1 MNHKLNLG
9 NRLKAFFILAAF
21 LLLSAT
27 LKAATSYAIWC
38 EGSGTMYFLT
48 SSSTIKPAG
57 TIDGQKITRLW
68 SGDEVDQTGNYPKWN
83 EEVRSNLKRVIILQN
98 FKEAQPKSTCKW
110 FYRCA
115 NLEII
120 DGLQN
125 LNTSQVTNMDE
136 MFRESTA
143 LTSLNLTNFDTGN
156 VRTMDSMFY
165 GCTGLTTLDVSYFNT
180 SNVAIMAAMF
190 GKCENLESIDFFNI
204 KGYSFNTHN
213 VTNMTSMFFE
223 CKSLKNLN
231 LALFDTRNVTGM
243 NYMFYGCSSLTSL
256 NLQNFDTQNV
266 NDMTGMFANCSG
278 LQKIVCNNTW
288 TAQNSES
295 MFLGCTSLK
304 GAIYYD
310 PQKLTVEYANPNT
323 GYFYR
328 HINYPLYVNG
338 EQVDNGNCDDLS
350 VISGVSGSMSYNP
363 LTKTLTMGRGLTINA
378 TSTYAIQS
386 NIDGL
391 TIVANGPNVVYGETN
406 GMQLMGATVIKPGNQ
421 TDDYLQVNGKNGAGI
436 HVGNTT
442 LTVQDGVRLY
452 AYGTTNGISGFFSGQ
467 GHTYFGDLVVSGK
480 NTMVYANGLSNASIT
495 LMKSITMND
504 GLNIMLP
511 NNATFVM
518 DGGTG
523 SVCYSNGEIVKNQN
537 VVIQYDPSSVQVEE
551 YDLYICGKRVNSEN
565 CSALMDHIEGF
576 APLEGAPH
584 VARYDAEKNILML
597 SNVSITSQTESAID
611 TGINGLTILINGNV
625 VLTTYATLVPAL
637 NVRKPAE
644 LQAARANS
652 KMWLNSENTAVI
664 IYSNF
669 IINNCALA
677 ANGQNYGIAGRS
689 SGSLVRPTY
698 QGNLKVKG
706 QKSVVTAFGSKAC
719 VAILNSLTLEDGLRI
734 THPENAVFADHNVML
749 GSTIVKGTNVIIE
762 YDPNDKI
769 KGDVNR
775 DGEVNI
781 SDVVAVINTMAGDT
795 TFIATA
801 DVNGDNNINISDV
814 VSIINIMASN
824 N

>member
-1 MNHKLNLG
+1 MNHKFYLG
-9 NRLKAFFILAAF
+9 NRLKAFSIFAAF
-21 LLLSAT
+21 MLLSAT
-27 LKAATSYAIWC
+27 VKAATSYAIWC

-48 SSSTIKPAG
+48 SSSTIKQSG
-57 TIDGQKITRLW
+57 TIDGQRITRLW
-68 SGDEVDQTGNYPKWN
+68 SGDDVDQTGNYPKWN
-83 EEVRSNLKRVIILQN
+83 EEVRSSLKRVVITPS

-115 NLEII
+115 NLEKIE
-120 DGLQN
+120 GLQY

-143 LTSLNLTNFDTGN
+143 LTSLDLTSFDTGN

-165 GCTGLTTLDVSYFNT
+165 GCSGLTALDVSYFNT
-180 SNVAIMAAMF
+180 SNVTTMAAMF
-190 GKCENLESIDFFNI
+190 GKCENLESIEFYNI
-204 KGYSFNTHN
+204 KGYSFNTYN

-223 CKSLKNLN
+223 CKSLKKLN
-231 LALFDTRNVTGM
+231 LQLFDTGNVTGM

-256 NLQNFDTQNV
+256 NLQNFNTKKV
-266 NDMTGMFANCSG
+266 NDMIYMFTNCSN

-295 MFLGCTSLK
+295 MFQGCTCLK
-304 GAIYYD
+304 GAIAYD
-310 PQKLTVEYANPNT
+310 PQKIDVKYANPTT
-323 GYFYR
+323 GYFYS
-328 HINYPLYVNG
+328 HITYPLYVNG

-350 VISGVSGSMSYNP
+350 VISGVSGNMTYDP
-363 LTKTLTMGRGLTINA
+363 QTKTLTLGRGLTINA

-386 NIDGL
+386 SVEGL
-391 TIVANGPNVVYGETN
+391 TILANGANVVYGETN
-406 GMQLMGATVIKPGNQ
+406 GMQLLGATVIKPGSQ
-421 TDDYLQVNGKNGAGI
+421 SDDYLQVNGKNGAGI

-467 GHTYFGDLVVSGK
+467 GHTYFGELVVSGK

-511 NNATFVM
+511 NNASFVM

-523 SVCYSNGEIVKNQN
+523 SVCYPNGEIVKNQN
-537 VVIQYDPSSVQVEE
+537 VVIQYDPSTVQE

-565 CSALMDHIEGF
+565 CSALMNYIEGF
-576 APLEGAPH
+576 APLEGSPH
-584 VARYDAEKNILML
+584 VARYDAEKNVLML

-611 TGINGLTILINGNV
+611 TNIDGLTILISGNV
-625 VLTTYATLVPAL
+625 VLTTYAMSMPAL

-644 LQAARANS
+644 LQAARNNA
-652 KMWLNSENTAVI
+652 KMWLNSENTAMI
-664 IYSNF
+664 IYSDF
-669 IINNCALA
+669 TINNCALA

-698 QGNLKVKG
+698 QGNLTVKG
-706 QKSVVTAFGSKAC
+706 LKSVVTAFGSKAC

-734 THPENAVFADHNVML
+734 THPENAVFTDHNVMQ
-749 GSTIVKGTNVIIE
+749 GSAIVKGTNVIIE

-775 DGEVNI
+775 DGVVNI

-801 DVNGDNNINISDV
+801 DVNGDKDINISDV
-814 VSIINIMASN
+814 VTIINIMASN
-824 N
+824 K